1 MATDTTANI
10 IINDI
15 DLVGNKVKNISV
27 ISGPNPDDFTGSES
41 LTIETPSGSPGDIS
55 IKTKTPA
62 ASATNRKAGSINIV
76 TGNDENS
83 SEGGNISIHSG
94 TAKTNKGKVEIYGA
108 SSSSNDRYLRFETK
122 GEENTPYAKAKVDE
136 TETLEVLIPDKS
148 NTKSACRIVWTT
160 NGLEIIK
167 EVTTP

>member
-15 DLVGNKVKNISV
+15 DLVGNKAKNISV
-27 ISGPNPDDFTGSES
+27 ISGPDPNDFAGNEA

-62 ASATNRKAGSINIV
+62 ASATNRKAGSINIT
-76 TGNDENS
+76 TGNDQYS
-83 SEGGNISIHSG
+83 SGGGDISIHSG
-94 TAKTNKGKVEIYGA
+94 EAKTGVGKVEIYGA

-122 GEENTPYAKAKVDE
+122 GEKNTPYAKAKVDE

>member
-15 DLVGNKVKNISV
+15 DLVGNKAKNISV
-27 ISGPNPDDFTGSES
+27 ISGPDPNDFASNEA

-62 ASATNRKAGSINIV
+62 ASATNRKAGSISIT
-76 TGNDENS
+76 TGNDQYS
-83 SEGGNISIHSG
+83 SGGGDISIHSG
-94 TAKTNKGKVEIYGA
+94 EAKTGVGKVEIYGA
-108 SSSSNDRYLRFETK
+108 SSSSSDRYLRFETK
-122 GEENTPYAKAKVDE
+122 GERNTPYAKAKVDE

>member
-15 DLVGNKVKNISV
+15 DLVGNKAKNISV
-27 ISGPNPDDFTGSES
+27 ISGPDPGDFKGDES
-41 LTIETPSGSPGDIS
+41 LTIETPSGSPGDIN

-62 ASATNRKAGSINIV
+62 ASDMNKKAGSINIT

-83 SEGGNISIHSG
+83 SGGGNISIHSG
-94 TAKTNKGKVEIYGA
+94 TAKTGKGQVEIYGA
-108 SSSSNDRYLRFETK
+108 SGSSNDRYLRFEAK
-122 GEENTPYAKAKVDE
+122 GEGNTSYAKAKVDE

-148 NTKSACRIVWTT
+148 NTSSACRIIWTT

-167 EVTTP
+167 EVIS

>member
-15 DLVGNKVKNISV
+15 DLVGNKAKNISV
-27 ISGPNPDDFTGSES
+27 ISGPDPADFKGDES
-41 LTIETPSGSPGDIS
+41 LSIETPNGSPGDLN

-62 ASATNRKAGSINIV
+62 ASDTNRKAGSINIV
-76 TGNDENS
+76 TGNDGNS
-83 SEGGNISIHSG
+83 SKGGNISIHSG
-94 TAKTNKGKVEIYGA
+94 EAKTGAGKVEIYGA
-108 SSSSNDRYLRFETK
+108 SDSDNDRYLRFDTR
-122 GEENTPYAKAKVDE
+122 GEKNTPYAKAKVDE
-136 TETLEVLIPDKS
+136 TETLEILIPNKS
-148 NTKSACRIVWTT
+148 NPESACRIIWTT

>member
-15 DLVGNKVKNISV
+15 DLVGNKAKNISV
-27 ISGPNPDDFTGSES
+27 ISGPDPGDFTGSES
-41 LTIETPSGSPGDIS
+41 LTIETPSRSPGDIN

-62 ASATNRKAGSINIV
+62 ASDTSRKAGNINIT

-83 SEGGNISIHSG
+83 SGGGDISIHSG
-94 TAKTNKGKVEIYGA
+94 TARTGKGKVEIYGA
-108 SSSSNDRYLRFETK
+108 SDSDNDRYLRFDTRGET
-122 GEENTPYAKAKVDE
+122 NTPYAKAKVDE

-148 NTKSACRIVWTT
+148 NTNSACRIIWTT

-167 EVTTP
+167 EVRT

>member
-15 DLVGNKVKNISV
+15 DLVGNKAKNISV
-27 ISGPNPDDFTGSES
+27 ISGPDPDNFPGTES
-41 LTIETPSGSPGDIS
+41 LTIETPSRSPGDIN

-62 ASATNRKAGSINIV
+62 NSNANEKAGNISIT
-76 TGNDENS
+76 TGNNQYS
-83 SEGGNISIHSG
+83 SEGGDISIHSG
-94 TAKTNKGKVEIYGA
+94 DAKADTGKVEIYGA
-108 SSSSNDRYLRFETK
+108 SSSGSDRYLRFETK
-122 GEENTPYAKAKVDE
+122 GQENTPYAKAKVDE

-148 NTKSACRIVWTT
+148 NTSSACRIVWTT

-167 EVTTP
+167 EVRT